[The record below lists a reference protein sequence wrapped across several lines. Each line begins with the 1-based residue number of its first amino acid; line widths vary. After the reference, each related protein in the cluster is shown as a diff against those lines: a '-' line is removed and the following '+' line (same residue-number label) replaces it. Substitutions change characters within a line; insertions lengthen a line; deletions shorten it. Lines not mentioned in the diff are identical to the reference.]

1 MVIEYDNNIFEE
13 GITMKKLIC
22 TLLSILF
29 VIAVM
34 APGLC
39 LATEEAFPE
48 SPDNPMRYTLTSRIT
63 ASLSI
68 SGGTAH
74 VAGNVSA
81 KYASAHCS
89 IKVQLQKKDSNG
101 VWHGVKSWTNSDT
114 LSASAGGDV
123 SVSSGSYR
131 TCVTATVTYNG
142 NSEHP
147 YAYSGT
153 KTC

>member
-1 MVIEYDNNIFEE
+1 
-13 GITMKKLIC
+13 MKKLIC
-22 TLLSILF
+22 ALLSVLF
-29 VIAVM
+29 VITVM

-39 LATEEAFPE
+39 LATGEDSDDAPE
-48 SPDNPMRYTLTSRIT
+48 NPTRYSLTSIIT

-68 SGGTAH
+68 SGGKAH

-101 VWHGVKSWTNSDT
+101 VWRGVKSWTSSGT
-114 LSASAGGDV
+114 LNASAGGNY

-142 NSEHP
+142 QSEHP